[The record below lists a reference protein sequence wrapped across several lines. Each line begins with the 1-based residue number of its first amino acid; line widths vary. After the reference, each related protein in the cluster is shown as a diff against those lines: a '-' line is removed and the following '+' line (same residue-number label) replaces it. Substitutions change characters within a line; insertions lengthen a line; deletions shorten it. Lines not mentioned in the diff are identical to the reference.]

1 MKNEAAFAKK
11 LTALLKKVRR
21 EYAAEAPPSR
31 DPVTQLVVGFL
42 EWNAPRKAARDA
54 HNRLMAV
61 MVDNND
67 LRVSHP
73 HELVELIGLNYP
85 RAEERAARMREVLQE
100 IFIREH
106 GVGLEGLAEKPKKQ
120 VRQYLDTLPGM
131 PQFVAAQVYLL
142 SFGGLAVPID
152 DRMVDLLR
160 QEEAVDPDAPVE
172 AIADFVEKHV
182 KAEEAAE
189 LHLALQSWAD
199 AAHRPRAAAK
209 PTTGKTKSKPAEKS
223 APKPKAKPAGK
234 SAAAKPSK
242 KTTKR

>member
-54 HNRLMAV
+54 HGRLMAV

-73 HELVELIGLNYP
+73 HELVELIGVNYP

-120 VRQYLDTLPGM
+120 VKQYLDTLPGM

-142 SFGGLAVPID
+142 SFGGGAVPID
-152 DRMVDLLR
+152 DRIADLLK
-160 QEEAVDPDAPVE
+160 QEEAVDPDSSIE
-172 AIADFVEKHV
+172 TIADFVEKHI
-182 KAEEAAE
+182 KADEAVE
-189 LHLALQSWAD
+189 VHLALQSWAD
-199 AAHRPRAAAK
+199 ATHRPRAATK
-209 PTTGKTKSKPAEKS
+209 PSAGKTKSKPS
-223 APKPKAKPAGK
+223 PKTRAKPAGK
-234 SAAAKPSK
+234 SSAAKPSK